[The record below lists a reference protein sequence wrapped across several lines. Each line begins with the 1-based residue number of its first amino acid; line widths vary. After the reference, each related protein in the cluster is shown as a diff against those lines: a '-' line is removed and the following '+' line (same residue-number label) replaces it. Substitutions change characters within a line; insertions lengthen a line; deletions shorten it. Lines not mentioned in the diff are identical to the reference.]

1 MCDTCCVLPDTEND
15 FYHKYTQRNTYGYV
29 FLRFSCRISVSPCL
43 HGEHT
48 HTYTHHQNLVTCL
61 SGSCKSKKRANM
73 EVPTVDM

>member
-1 MCDTCCVLPDTEND
+1 MDT
-15 FYHKYTQRNTYGYV
+15 Y
-29 FLRFSCRISVSPCL
+29 SCASPVVYPCRRVSKVNI
-43 HGEHT
+43 